1 MDYSWLIDLN
11 KLISSTTLFSVTVVG
26 AKSLAMTI
34 ILIRV
39 VSNFLIT
46 GENPEAPKIGG
57 IMNIIGYGLLIVGSD
72 WIVNAIETMFA
83 GIDLSLTTPQALPD
97 GAIKQYLSKIEEGVS
112 EMDVFDKM
120 SFYISLLPLYLTAG
134 LMTFFQ
140 ELLRILDM
148 GVVGM
153 YLVQRVFLLQLFKV
167 IFPFAIAFS
176 TIKNDPDM
184 LLRWVKIYIGLF
196 FLGVAYTAILKFTDT
211 IFTFVQERIGLT
223 INQINYDTDLRLLFG
238 YSIGALLISFMVKF
252 SLFAIVTREVRNFFN

>member
-1 MDYSWLIDLN
+1 MVYGPGV
-11 KLISSTTLFSVTVVG
+11 STLPHQVDEY
-26 AKSLAMTI
+26 
-34 ILIRV
+34 
-39 VSNFLIT
+39 VS
-46 GENPEAPKIGG
+46 
-57 IMNIIGYGLLIVGSD
+57 
-72 WIVNAIETMFA
+72 IE
-83 GIDLSLTTPQALPD
+83 D
-97 GAIKQYLSKIEEGVS
+97 YLSKIEEGVS

>member
-11 KLISSTTLFSVTVVG
+11 KLISGTTLFSVTVVG

-72 WIVNAIETMFA
+72 WMVNAIETMFA

-176 TIKNDPDM
+176 TIKYDPDM

-196 FLGVAYTAILKFTDT
+196 FLGVAYTAILKFT
-211 IFTFVQERIGLT
+211 
-223 INQINYDTDLRLLFG
+223 
-238 YSIGALLISFMVKF
+238 
-252 SLFAIVTREVRNFFN
+252 